1 MKVKLGVAD
10 RIQLSSV
17 LPGKDNY
24 INLMLRDSVLSAVKF
39 SREEIEDWS
48 IKTTEGGI
56 TWDGGKEKEIEADFS
71 DVEVE
76 YLRVA
81 LEKLN
86 SEKSLTPEN
95 FNLYKIFV
103 VDKGTPEKKK

>member
-24 INLMLRDSVLSAVKF
+24 LNLMLRDSILSAVKF
-39 SREEIEDWS
+39 SEEEIEGWD
-48 IKTTEGGI
+48 IKTAQGGV
-56 TWDGGKEKEIEADFS
+56 TWDGGKEKEIEAKFS

-76 YLRVA
+76 YLRAA

-103 VDKGTPEKKK
+103 VNKEGTEKKK